1 MASPLPHLGPYA
13 VEPLPRQ
20 PAKPAVALLLQL
32 AGGLLAGYGA
42 LASAEAPAPATSLV
56 VGGILVVVG
65 GLAWL
70 FWDDPFPLQ
79 LNAWQGYATLTLS
92 AGLGGIVAVARHD
105 LDGPYLTAVGVLTG
119 TGTVF
124 LALGLLLPAHRR
136 RAYARDLELMASGV
150 PCHAVVLDDGLD
162 PWDWEDGDGTI
173 STVVTFR
180 FTGAD
185 GTTYRLHRTVA
196 IPGRAHLEDGHETVV
211 WHDPEHP
218 LDESRMVVAL
228 HHALRWNVP
237 IPEPDVPVV
246 GAPVAPGAAQPA

>member
-1 MASPLPHLGPYA
+1 MASPLPQPGPYR

-56 VGGILVVVG
+56 VGGVLVVVG

-70 FWDDPFPLQ
+70 FWVDPFPLQ
-79 LNAWQGYATLTLS
+79 LNAWQGYATLALS
-92 AGLGGIVAVARHD
+92 AGLGGMVAVARHD
-105 LDGPYLTAVGVLTG
+105 LSGLYLTTVGALTG
-119 TGTVF
+119 TGVAC
-124 LALGLLLPAHRR
+124 LALGLFLPAHRR
-136 RAYARDLELMASGV
+136 RAYARDLHLMATGV
-150 PCHAVVLDDGLD
+150 PRPAVVLDDGLD

-180 FTGAD
+180 FAGTD
-185 GTTYRLHRTVA
+185 GTVYRLHRVVA

-228 HHALRWNVP
+228 HHALRFNVP
-237 IPEPDVPVV
+237 IPQPDVPVV
-246 GAPVAPGAAQPA
+246 GAPAAAQPA